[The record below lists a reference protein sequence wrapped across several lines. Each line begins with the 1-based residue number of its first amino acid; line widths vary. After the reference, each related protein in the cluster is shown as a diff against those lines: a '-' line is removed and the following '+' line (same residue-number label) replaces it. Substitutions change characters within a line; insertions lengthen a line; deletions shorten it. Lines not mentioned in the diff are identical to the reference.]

1 VQVGE
6 EDVQLDDV
14 LQLATSGFG
23 HQGQI
28 VEHAAYLGFKALDHF
43 HGLGIQRDLAGQ
55 VHSVTH
61 LDGLRVGTDCG
72 RGVFTGDDLL
82 VHEGLH
88 WVQFFKRVIRTT
100 PCRARIR
107 LISCERC
114 SRPRTRS
121 ASCTTLILPSRS
133 PTLILSMLASA
144 TVILVASWAMMP
156 RGWSISALS
165 SIVHSPLTFLSQ
177 VRCRICTL
185 LPRCSA
191 RLLQVYWWM
200 TMALARVMKPT
211 MGSPGIGLRQRAKL
225 TTFPSV
231 PRSASGA
238 PSLLG

>member
-1 VQVGE
+1 LLFYVVSRPAAIYTLSLHDALPISGGIGLFEVASHDLVDLGEVVQVGE

-61 LDGLRVGTDCG
+61 LDGLRVGTDRG

-133 PTLILSMLASA
+133 STLILSMLASA
-144 TVILVASWAMMP
+144 TVILVASWAM
-156 RGWSISALS
+156 
-165 SIVHSPLTFLSQ
+165 
-177 VRCRICTL
+177 
-185 LPRCSA
+185 
-191 RLLQVYWWM
+191 
-200 TMALARVMKPT
+200 
-211 MGSPGIGLRQRAKL
+211 
-225 TTFPSV
+225 
-231 PRSASGA
+231 
-238 PSLLG
+238 